1 MAPRSNL
8 AEHLIQCIEIICGR
22 FKRAGDVM
30 PNADPL
36 SPQQDW
42 FAEVVPPFAPWDA
55 SPPSRIRG
63 VGNLFG
69 EKLTGTLAEE
79 IMTPGPGQIRALI
92 VDGSNIANSVPAR
105 ERMIAEIGR
114 ASCRERVGQYV

>member
-1 MAPRSNL
+1 
-8 AEHLIQCIEIICGR
+8 
-22 FKRAGDVM
+22 M

-42 FAEVVPPFAPWDA
+42 FAEVVTPFAPWDA

-69 EKLTGTLAEE
+69 EKPTRTLDEE
-79 IMTPGPGQIRALI
+79 SMTPGPGQIRALI
-92 VDGSNIANSVPAR
+92 VDGSNIHNSVPDR
-105 ERMIAEIGR
+105 ELMIVALRYLELREIGVGQR
-114 ASCRERVGQYV
+114 WERVWQKE

>member
-79 IMTPGPGQIRALI
+79 IMK
-92 VDGSNIANSVPAR
+92 
-105 ERMIAEIGR
+105 IGR
-114 ASCRERVGQYV
+114 ASCRERVCNKFRSRW